1 MLQGRIHVNKTIDLL
16 YRLRLGHS
24 QRRIN
29 RETGI
34 SRKTIRKY
42 FSLAQRE
49 GWLLESVP
57 LPSIDEVGRALAKED
72 DKLISE
78 YSPPLLAP
86 YRKVVTDWLTAK
98 YTRKRM
104 LVLLRENYGVQVSY
118 DTLKK
123 YCRKL
128 LNDPATLVTMRMET
142 PPGKEAQIDFGEV
155 TRCYRNLPLNTR
167 VWVFIMTLGCSR
179 HMYVEHVFDQ
189 KMETWLRCHENAFRF
204 FGGVVEKV
212 VIDNLKAAV
221 KKLLFHDPVLSEPY
235 KRLARHYGFIISPC
249 RPYTPEHKG
258 KVESNVGYVR
268 RNLCDGASW
277 TNLSDMN
284 RKART
289 WVLEEAGE
297 RTHGTIRQKPLEVF
311 REVERKTLRKLP
323 ARPLNHTTAS
333 QQKLPRDIHV
343 QIGENRYSAPHEY
356 IDHTLDVYAE
366 GKLVKIYRDS
376 ELIATHPRS
385 SGTGQHITCM
395 DHYPHQKR
403 WWIENNAEVCIEKAG
418 RIGESCLELVT
429 HLLSDDVQDRLS
441 SVHKLLGLCSSSDPE
456 RLEKACARA
465 IHYGE
470 WSYIRVKTILANGME
485 SVPIERDEYI
495 PVKETGYDHARQI
508 GGVL

>member
-1 MLQGRIHVNKTIDLL
+1 LLQGRIHVNKTIELL

-24 QRRIN
+24 QRQIS
-29 RETGI
+29 RETGVA
-34 SRKTIRKY
+34 RKTIRKY
-42 FSLAQRE
+42 LNLAQRE

-57 LPSIDEVGRALAKED
+57 LPSMDEVGRALAVED
-72 DKLISE
+72 DRRITE

-86 YRKVVTDWLTAK
+86 YQKVITDWLNSK

-142 PPGKEAQIDFGEV
+142 LPGREAQIDFGEV
-155 TRCYRNLPLNTR
+155 TCCYRHLPSKTR

-189 KMETWLRCHENAFRF
+189 KMETWLRCHENAFQF

-212 VIDNLKAAV
+212 VIDNLKAGV
-221 KKLLFHDPVLSEPY
+221 HKLLFHDPVLSEPY

-258 KVESNVGYVR
+258 KVESNVGYVK

-277 TNLSDMN
+277 TNLADMN
-284 RKART
+284 RKARA

-297 RTHGTIRQKPLEVF
+297 RIHGTIRQKPLEVF
-311 REVERKTLRKLP
+311 REVEQKTLRKLP
-323 ARPLNHTTAS
+323 ARPLNYTTAS

-356 IDHTLDVYAE
+356 IDRTLDVYAE
-366 GKLVKIYRDS
+366 GKLVKIYCGS

-385 SGTGQHITCM
+385 SGTAQFITQM
-395 DHYPHQKR
+395 EHYPEQKR
-403 WWIENNAEVCIEKAG
+403 WWVENPPEVCIEKAG
-418 RIGESCLELVT
+418 RVGESCLRLVT
-429 HLLSDDVQDRLS
+429 HLLSDSVQDRLS
-441 SVHKLLGLCSSSDPE
+441 AVQRLLGLRHSAGTA
-456 RLEKACARA
+456 RLESACARA
-465 IHYGE
+465 IYYGD
-470 WSYIRVKTILANGME
+470 WSYIRVKTILGKGME
-485 SVPIERDEYI
+485 SEPLENEEYI
-495 PVKETGYDHARQI
+495 PVKETGYDHARQF